1 MTSRVSCWN
10 VGRIRARLSFIAS
23 PRKRLPGVAFRRRRS
38 AASGKRRRQLQP
50 RRSLWRHLQPKG
62 SPLTPRP
69 SLAALGAATKR
80 KSNPCAGDEQ
90 TPKKARRAQSK
101 PKAKVARRARS
112 NLGGEPKAKVARR
125 ARSARLP
132 AADALNIFGHVQ
144 EPDAV
149 HLARHRDT
157 PAQNT
162 CARCHYLNG
171 KASIQRM
178 CSYKS
183 GSQTLVWCEPRPQ
196 FMGGAWALG
205 CSACAWAHAQC
216 PDKLKGNRSA
226 FAGDG
231 RKGGARKSTFAKYEF
246 RTSTKNRSS
255 FTA

>member
-1 MTSRVSCWN
+1 MLARTSWLSDLLGGFFDIKSVLLERRAHSSPAKLYRKPQKALA
-10 VGRIRARLSFIAS
+10 GRC
-23 PRKRLPGVAFRRRRS
+23 LPTTPQR
-38 AASGKRRRQLQP
+38 GKRETPETTPAKTQPPTQRQ
-50 RRSLWRHLQPKG
+50 
-62 SPLTPRP
+62 PLAPRP
-69 SLAALGAATKR
+69 SLAALFAATTR
-80 KSNPCAGDEQ
+80 KSNHEQ

-157 PAQNT
+157 PAQKT

-216 PDKLKGNRSA
+216 PEK
-226 FAGDG
+226 
-231 RKGGARKSTFAKYEF
+231 
-246 RTSTKNRSS
+246 
-255 FTA
+255 